1 MYKIS
6 TVNPSF
12 DGSSSCAALKIKA
25 MEMYGDGRMDKYRR
39 MGMEL
44 VTHQ

>member
-12 DGSSSCAALKIKA
+12 DGSSSCAALKIIA
-25 MEMYGDGRMDKYRR
+25 MEMYGDERMGKYRC